1 MFYQY
6 IFYTFSGWNTAYD
19 GSGIQYSDLTALNAV
34 GADSGVSV
42 LTLYANWI
50 VEVTFDANGGVLAG
64 GTTDD
69 EKALSGQSIEAI
81 SFNLNQIAST
91 GLTGQKTYS
100 VFITWNTRPDGTGT
114 NIEDYGTLIGPET
127 FYAIY
132 YQNEFWYTGDYQ
144 VFEAPF
150 SGTYRLEAWGSRG
163 GYGNT
168 LTTAVGFGGYTA
180 GEIHLEAG
188 TILYVYVGQM
198 GQNLTQKEISYNGGA
213 ASPVGLNEGHRGGGG
228 GGATDFRLIP
238 GEWDNI
244 SSLRSRILVAG
255 GGGGANSICSRQNTA
270 GHGGGL
276 VGATSKNIG
285 YSDGVGTWENL
296 YQYYSASGGTQ
307 TSGGKG
313 TASKHNIV
321 ASGSFGAGNVAST
334 CCGGGGGGWYGGG
347 SAYVCGGGGGSSYPI
362 GFEGCDTTWADFQR
376 NLVGYDLT
384 FTNGILEQGVWN
396 DNGKALVTLIS
407 LD

>member
-69 EKALSGQSIEAI
+69 EKALSGQSIGAI

-150 SGTYRLEAWGSRG
+150 SGTYRLEAWGSR
-163 GYGNT
+163 
-168 LTTAVGFGGYTA
+168 
-180 GEIHLEAG
+180 
-188 TILYVYVGQM
+188 
-198 GQNLTQKEISYNGGA
+198 
-213 ASPVGLNEGHRGGGG
+213 
-228 GGATDFRLIP
+228 
-238 GEWDNI
+238 
-244 SSLRSRILVAG
+244 
-255 GGGGANSICSRQNTA
+255 
-270 GHGGGL
+270 
-276 VGATSKNIG
+276 
-285 YSDGVGTWENL
+285 
-296 YQYYSASGGTQ
+296 
-307 TSGGKG
+307 
-313 TASKHNIV
+313 
-321 ASGSFGAGNVAST
+321 
-334 CCGGGGGGWYGGG
+334 
-347 SAYVCGGGGGSSYPI
+347 
-362 GFEGCDTTWADFQR
+362 
-376 NLVGYDLT
+376 
-384 FTNGILEQGVWN
+384 
-396 DNGKALVTLIS
+396 
-407 LD
+407 